1 VPSGRPRPFGRLAL
15 GLIVCAWVGSFPA
28 SALAAT
34 FHRDRT
40 PLPADVSGVGGA
52 TAATSVSSGAGSAA
66 MHMLLGLVVVIA
78 LIFGLYKL
86 LRRQAKKNDATVADD
101 GWMGVLSTTP
111 LAPSRS
117 LHLVRVGEELILLGS
132 SDGAVTPIRVYGADE
147 ARRLGVDPRT
157 VPTLPAPGRRGGT
170 GSGGG
175 TTGFGAAL
183 LETLKRM
190 TAR

>member
-15 GLIVCAWVGSFPA
+15 GLACAYVGCIPS
-28 SALAAT
+28 SALAAG
-34 FHRDRT
+34 FQRDRT
-40 PLPADVSGVGGA
+40 PLPADVSGATGGGAVVSTHVGGG
-52 TAATSVSSGAGSAA
+52 TGGAAL
-66 MHMLLGLVVVIA
+66 HMLLGLAIVLA

-86 LRRQAKKNDATVADD
+86 LKRSAAKNDKTVADD
-101 GWMGVLSTTP
+101 GWRGVLSTTP

-117 LHLVRVGEELILLGS
+117 LHLVRVGDELILLGS
-132 SDGAVTPIRVYGADE
+132 SDGAVTPIRVYGAEE

-157 VPTLPAPGRRGGT
+157 VTMLPPGQRGPT
-170 GSGGG
+170 GGG
-175 TTGFGAAL
+175 TGFGAAF